1 MRSWRCVNTAIRLS
15 VGLLLDDCLLAEKA
29 ESIDRGHQRVIPQ
42 LPHGVVECS
51 QRCQL
56 IHILDVVWP
65 FFV

>member
-1 MRSWRCVNTAIRLS
+1 LS
-15 VGLLLDDCLLAEKA
+15 VGLLLDNSLLAKKA
-29 ESIDRGHQRVIPQ
+29 EGIDRGHQRVIPQ

-51 QRCQL
+51 ERCQL